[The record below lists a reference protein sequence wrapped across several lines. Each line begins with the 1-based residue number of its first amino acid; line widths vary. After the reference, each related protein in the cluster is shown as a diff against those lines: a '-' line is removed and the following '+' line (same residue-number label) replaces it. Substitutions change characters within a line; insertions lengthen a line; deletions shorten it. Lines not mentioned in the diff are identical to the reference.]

1 MILNYKIINFK
12 WRLIYYFFKKKK
24 KSGEGGRSGAFSI
37 ETYDK
42 KLFLKSI
49 TKGEYDLLKKNAFTL
64 KDHIK
69 KHSN

>member
-1 MILNYKIINFK
+1 LLII
-12 WRLIYYFFKKKK
+12 K

-42 KLFLKSI
+42 KLFIKSI
-49 TKGEYDLLKKNAFTL
+49 SKNEYDLLKKKAFDL
-64 KDHIK
+64 KDHIV